1 MGGGLTKSAY
11 WLVYISEKE
20 LQASRNIDENRYD
33 ANEQDFE
40 QKHPYGAMT
49 NPNIIKK
56 IVEDNR
62 ALIYE
67 VDTFK
72 NNEVAKKVTTLYEKY
87 FDEIQ
92 KITEAKLQNKDIASI
107 YTYLIT

>member
-1 MGGGLTKSAY
+1 
-11 WLVYISEKE
+11 
-20 LQASRNIDENRYD
+20 
-33 ANEQDFE
+33 
-40 QKHPYGAMT
+40 MT

>member
-1 MGGGLTKSAY
+1 
-11 WLVYISEKE
+11 
-20 LQASRNIDENRYD
+20 
-33 ANEQDFE
+33 
-40 QKHPYGAMT
+40 MT

-92 KITEAKLQNKDIASI
+92 KITEAKRQNKDIASI

>member
-1 MGGGLTKSAY
+1 
-11 WLVYISEKE
+11 
-20 LQASRNIDENRYD
+20 
-33 ANEQDFE
+33 
-40 QKHPYGAMT
+40 MT

-62 ALIYE
+62 ALIHE

-87 FDEIQ
+87 FD
-92 KITEAKLQNKDIASI
+92 
-107 YTYLIT
+107 

>member
-1 MGGGLTKSAY
+1 M
-11 WLVYISEKE
+11 
-20 LQASRNIDENRYD
+20 
-33 ANEQDFE
+33 
-40 QKHPYGAMT
+40 
-49 NPNIIKK
+49 
-56 IVEDNR
+56 EDNR